1 MKKLSLNCED
11 LHGKNYDSIYKKII
25 IFGTLTLLG
34 LMTFYFWLNREDGS
48 SPIPQPEIIIDNA
61 SIEVSKSDP
70 AKLKSIAPNTTEV
83 VSSTLKLPEL
93 PDTERAKFLTAAATL
108 QKNSVKNIFGYLEED
123 YAEYSSYS
131 DDLLLSLIK
140 NGDVKAINFMADK
153 KLKEGNLQ
161 EAGLLY
167 LDQSIRG
174 GVGSIEKL
182 SKISHELHK
191 QSIKLCDK
199 EDAEYH
205 RIQEAAWTTVAVL
218 RGIPEKWILD
228 KIVSTDE
235 VNNIANQHFA
245 MLESERVKTGLGN
258 FDADEVKGAIT
269 ASEVILNLR
278 EKYRFPK
285 PYDDLYQDDI
295 KR

>member
-1 MKKLSLNCED
+1 
-11 LHGKNYDSIYKKII
+11 
-25 IFGTLTLLG
+25 
-34 LMTFYFWLNREDGS
+34 
-48 SPIPQPEIIIDNA
+48 
-61 SIEVSKSDP
+61 
-70 AKLKSIAPNTTEV
+70 
-83 VSSTLKLPEL
+83 
-93 PDTERAKFLTAAATL
+93 
-108 QKNSVKNIFGYLEED
+108 
-123 YAEYSSYS
+123 
-131 DDLLLSLIK
+131 
-140 NGDVKAINFMADK
+140 MADK

-182 SKISHELHK
+182 SKISHELYK
-191 QSIKLCDK
+191 QSIKLGDK
-199 EDAEYH
+199 EAAEYH
-205 RIQEAAWTTVAVL
+205 RIQEAAWTKVAVL
-218 RGIPEKWILD
+218 RGVPEKWILD

-258 FDADEVKGAIT
+258 FYADEVKDAIT

-278 EKYRFPK
+278 EKYQFPK

-295 KR
+295 E